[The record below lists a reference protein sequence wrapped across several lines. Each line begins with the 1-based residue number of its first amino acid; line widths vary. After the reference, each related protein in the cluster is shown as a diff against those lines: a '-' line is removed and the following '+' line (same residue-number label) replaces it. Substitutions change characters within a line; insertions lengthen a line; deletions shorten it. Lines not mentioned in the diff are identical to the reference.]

1 MNLKGGYIID
11 EIFNAFISKR
21 GIENFE
27 DAIEEFSKVC
37 CYELIGIE
45 DFQLNESTV
54 NLNKQI
60 LIAFNIVNR
69 GNPTRA
75 SLFVTQKILQEY
87 GFSKAE
93 KTGSLVFVNSDNK
106 IIPISEALVTNEVIF
121 NSTNKEIHDCIYTPI
136 LIGQIQKT
144 FLLLWLNDIV
154 SVTKNFNIHCNESL
168 KKYFEL
174 AFEDLFMLIENLHI
188 LANDNFEKPTITFS
202 DQENAN
208 FSLGI
213 NEKGYTYNIV
223 QIKNIETPLDKVL
236 TTKKVRYQPI
246 GEYDSKNEFQPFDE
260 KHKALLYFLNNLFR
274 KDKFNP
280 GQLAII
286 NRILQC
292 NDVIGILP
300 TGSGK
305 SLTYQLSTLLQPGIT
320 IIVDPIKSLMKD
332 QYDKLRENF
341 IDKVIFINSNDEK
354 DIRQEKEDFISKGK
368 AQYIIVGPE
377 RFQIQEFR
385 NYLSSFHL
393 NNLHFSYL
401 VIDEAHCISE
411 WGHDFRYAYLRL
423 SDIVLKN
430 CFHNN
435 TEEFVQIALTATA
448 SFDVMADIQRE
459 INVDNE
465 SILQPPDIDRK
476 ELHFEVVQFPSFKE
490 LDKKIDHII
499 KDGLYDYWKERALA
513 SCKYPELK
521 RLLKN
526 EIPQKIED
534 LNKENIGITKG
545 NFWDSVNGNYSNSG
559 IIYCA
564 TKSDSKGNGAYAVCY
579 NLLRQKDGRTIESGL
594 EFEEYLNKGTY
605 FGGGDDSSWEN
616 NRIKTEANKATENQT
631 KFMQNKLNLIV
642 ATKAFGMGLDK
653 PNVRFTVH
661 YSLPTSIEAF
671 YQEAGRAGR
680 DRTHSLNYIL
690 YSPSDLKS
698 NLDNIKN
705 AHKGI
710 LREYITFNELLT
722 EIKYEDDF
730 GLKVLNSKFQQ
741 KHPQYSL
748 NKSIND
754 AGNYYVY
761 INAKRNAKENNLIAK
776 LYLRANNSYDIF
788 TDKSIVAKDE
798 ALRIGN
804 ELLAEFNKL
813 VNGLNYI
820 EYLNIKQ
827 NDGIETK
834 LQNGIGEHKIF
845 IGFNNQLIQDLGKI
859 IGDRS
864 KIDGDG
870 NEKKIPGSRVV
881 RSAYSFCDGENEEAM
896 EIQFIKN
903 LEYQYDR
910 DVTEPRFREIDL
922 NTDEFKNSFWK
933 IRNSNDTQRAIYRLN
948 ILGVIDDYTVDY
960 SNDIFEVIFTG
971 KKDGFYY
978 NKLKIYLLK
987 YIGESEAENIIE
999 KARNRN
1005 SEYDTTELRKCL
1017 NTLADFYAKAITQKR
1032 IHSAKY
1038 VKETIDEF
1046 LTKGE
1051 IAFRDKVNKYFASKY
1066 AGKFYED
1073 FGLNTSFN
1081 IKLVEEYL
1089 GLIKNPEENNPGL
1102 EIDNLKHLI
1111 GTCDRYETD
1120 STTEENGI
1128 VSLLKNISLMIIDI
1142 RNNKIEKVEH
1152 YWESI
1157 FEILLDFKDQNK
1169 ITDEQL
1175 SEVLISIEKYSVN
1188 IEPKTK
1194 SYTNKIKEAI
1204 SLNKL
1209 NNKLL
1214 KFNQKYL
1221 A

>member
-11 EIFNAFISKR
+11 EIFNSFISKR
-21 GIENFE
+21 GIEDF
-27 DAIEEFSKVC
+27 DKALEEFSKVC
-37 CYELIGIE
+37 CYELEGVE
-45 DFQLNESTV
+45 DFQLNESTE

-60 LIAFNIVNR
+60 LIAYNIVNR
-69 GNPTRA
+69 GSPTRA
-75 SLFVTQKILQEY
+75 SLFVTHKILQEY
-87 GFSKAE
+87 GFSKVE
-93 KTGSLVFVNSDNK
+93 NKRTGSIVFVKSGNE
-106 IIPISEALVTNEVIF
+106 IIPISESLVNADGLF
-121 NSTNKEIHDCIYTPI
+121 NNNNKEIYDCIYIPI
-136 LIGQIQKT
+136 LIGQIQKS

-154 SVTKNFNIHCNESL
+154 SVSRNFQIHCNPNY
-168 KKYFEL
+168 KQYFEL
-174 AFEDLFMLIENLHI
+174 AFEDIFVLIENLNL
-188 LANDNFEKPTITFS
+188 LANENIEKPNITFG

-213 NEKGYTYNIV
+213 NEGGYSFNIKPI
-223 QIKNIETPLDKVL
+223 QNIETPLDKVL
-236 TTKKVRYQPI
+236 TTKKIRYRPI
-246 GEYDSKNEFQPFDE
+246 GEYDSNNKFFVHQD
-260 KHKALLYFLNNLFR
+260 KICSLQYFLNNHFR
-274 KDKFNP
+274 KIDFRE
-280 GQLAII
+280 GQLQIL

-292 NDVIGILP
+292 KDVIGILP

-305 SLTYQLSTLLQPGIT
+305 SLTYQLSTLLQPGIS
-320 IIVDPIKSLMKD
+320 IVVDPIKSLMKD
-332 QYDKLRENF
+332 QYDKLRESF
-341 IDKVIFINSNDEK
+341 IDKVIFINSNDDKEQ
-354 DIRQEKEDFISKGK
+354 RQEKEDLISKGK

-430 CFHNN
+430 CFHNIQ
-435 TEEFVQIALTATA
+435 EEFVQIALTATA

-465 SILQPPDIDRK
+465 SILQPPDPDRE
-476 ELHFEVVQFPSFKE
+476 ELHFEVVQFPSFQE
-490 LDKKIDHII
+490 LDATRNHII
-499 KDGLYDYWKERALA
+499 KDGLYDYLKERALA
-513 SCKYPELK
+513 SRKYPSIK
-521 RLLKN
+521 NLLKTI
-526 EIPQKIED
+526 IPKKIEE
-534 LNKENIGITKG
+534 LNNKNSGITKE
-545 NFWDSVNGNYSNSG
+545 NFWHLNNGNYSNAG
-559 IIYCA
+559 IIYCP

-579 NLLRQKDGRTIESGL
+579 NLLRQNDGSIIEIGL
-594 EFEEYLNKGTY
+594 DFEVYLNKGTY
-605 FGGGDDSSWEN
+605 FGGGDDNNWEN
-616 NRIKTEANKATENQT
+616 PRIKTEANKATENQT

-680 DRTHSLNYIL
+680 DRTQSLNYIL
-690 YSPSDLKS
+690 YSPSDLES

-741 KHPQYSL
+741 KFPQYTL
-748 NKSIND
+748 NKSVND
-754 AGNYYVY
+754 AGNYYIY
-761 INAKRNAKENNLIAK
+761 INSKKNAKDNNLISK
-776 LYLRANNSYDIF
+776 LYLRVNNSYDIY
-788 TDKSIVAKDE
+788 TNNSIIAEDE

-820 EYLNIKQ
+820 DYLKIKQ
-827 NDGIETK
+827 SDGIETK

-845 IGFNNQLIQDLGKI
+845 IGFNNQLIQDLGKK
-859 IGDRS
+859 IGDRN
-864 KIDGDG
+864 I
-870 NEKKIPGSRVV
+870 NERKIPGSRVV
-881 RSAYSFCDGENEEAM
+881 RSAYNFCDGEIEEAM
-896 EIQFIKN
+896 ESQFIKN
-903 LEYQYDR
+903 LEYQYNR
-910 DVTEPRFREIDL
+910 DGTEPEFSELDL
-922 NTDEFKNSFWK
+922 NIDEFKNSFWQ
-933 IRNSNDTQRAIYRLN
+933 IRNSSDTQRAIYRLN
-948 ILGVIDDYTVDY
+948 ILGVIDDYTIDY
-960 SNDIFEVIFTG
+960 SNDIFEVVFSG
-971 KKDGFYY
+971 KVDGFYY
-978 NKLKIYLLK
+978 NKLKEYLLK
-987 YIGESEAENIIE
+987 YIGETEAENIIE
-999 KARNRN
+999 QARNRHSQYN
-1005 SEYDTTELRKCL
+1005 TTELRKCL

-1046 LTKGE
+1046 LTNGE
-1051 IAFRDKVNKYFASKY
+1051 KEFRNKVNNYFASKY
-1066 AGKFYED
+1066 ASSFYYD
-1073 FGLNTSFN
+1073 FGLNTNFN
-1081 IKLVEEYL
+1081 YSLIEKYL
-1089 GLIKNPEENNPGL
+1089 SLIKNPEENNPGL
-1102 EIDNLKHLI
+1102 EVDNLKHLI
-1111 GTCDRYETD
+1111 GSCDRYEAD
-1120 STTEENGI
+1120 STKDENGI

-1142 RNNKIEKVEH
+1142 RNNKIVKVEH

-1175 SEVLISIEKYSVN
+1175 SEVLKSIEKYSVN

-1194 SYTNKIKEAI
+1194 IYTNNIKDAI
-1204 SLNKL
+1204 TLNEL
-1209 NNKLL
+1209 NNKLV
-1214 KFNQKYL
+1214 KFNLKYL